1 MTLLPWLLTA
11 EAIALAASILGLMI
25 TLVSGNDRYVLVP
38 LLIAIVLNSWHRR
51 FGDQR
56 NRRGAIEALRRH
68 RQEVSEEL
76 EQLRQTLQKSGESSR
91 TAKGSMVSLSPSSD
105 IEDTIAQLRLQNQ
118 RLEHS
123 LRQVIQ
129 ALNQVVPEPITLTPS
144 IGPTSIGSESIGSTL
159 IGSAPK
165 TVERVELKEPAIPQW
180 QRGIRFTAHEGWVN
194 ALDISPDGRI
204 LVTGGNDQ
212 KIGFWDLDTGQ
223 LQQTSVTP
231 CPVSALAFS
240 PSGQILASGG
250 YDHRIQLWR
259 WSDPHSP
266 YRFQDQSLEGHEGSV
281 QTLLFVAE
289 PELQSRCLVSGSYD
303 QQIRIWD
310 LSPDRFGASSSG
322 ASSLVLDGHQGSVQ
336 CLALDSDR
344 SCLFSGGED
353 GQILQWNFPDGK
365 TIGSLGQTISALECL
380 ILSPD
385 NQYLIAGCS
394 DGTLR
399 VWNLVTASPSYVLE
413 AHTGPVTA
421 LTITIDGHTIISGGA
436 DGRLKLWHLPTGQAW
451 GNLAEPVDA
460 ILDLRYCPHRQN
472 LMSTH
477 PGGQVQIW
485 TP

>member
-1 MTLLPWLLTA
+1 MMLLPWLLTA
-11 EAIALAASILGLMI
+11 EAIALAASIIGLMI
-25 TLVSGNDRYVLVP
+25 TLVSGNDRYALVP
-38 LLIAIVLNSWHRR
+38 LLIAVILNSWHRR

-76 EQLRQTLQKSGESSR
+76 EQLRQTLQKPGESSR
-91 TAKGSMVSLSPSSD
+91 PGKGSMVSLSPSPD
-105 IEDTIAQLRLQNQ
+105 VEETIAQLRLQNQ

-123 LRQVIQ
+123 LRQVVQ
-129 ALNQVVPEPITLTPS
+129 ALNRVVPEPVSLTPAIVS
-144 IGPTSIGSESIGSTL
+144 RSAATISSPTT
-159 IGSAPK
+159 SAPTASVPTTVGLK
-165 TVERVELKEPAIPQW
+165 TPSVPQW

-212 KIGFWDLDTGQ
+212 KIGFWDLDTGE
-223 LQQTSVTP
+223 LQQTCVTP

-259 WSDPHSP
+259 WSDSHSP
-266 YRFQDQSLEGHEGSV
+266 YRFQDQTLEGHEGSV

-303 QQIRIWD
+303 QRIRIWD
-310 LSPDRFGASSSG
+310 LSPDRSG
-322 ASSLVLDGHQGSVQ
+322 ASSIVLAGHQGSVQ

-353 GQILQWNFPDGK
+353 GQILQWSFPQGEA
-365 TIGSLGQTISALECL
+365 IGSLGHTTSALDCL

-399 VWNLVTASPSYVLE
+399 IWNLVTLTQCYVLE

-421 LTITIDGHTIISGGA
+421 LTITIDGNTILSGGA
-436 DGRLKLWHLPTGQAW
+436 DGRLKLWHLPTGEAW